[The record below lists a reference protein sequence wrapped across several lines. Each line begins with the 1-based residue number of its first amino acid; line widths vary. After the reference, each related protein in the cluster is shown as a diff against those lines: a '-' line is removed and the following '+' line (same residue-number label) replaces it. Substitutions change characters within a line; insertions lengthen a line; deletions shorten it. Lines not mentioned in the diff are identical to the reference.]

1 VAVLASEV
9 LVAPPVSAATAP
21 AADTWEPVSATA
33 HVAQGKPVDS
43 FLSILPEDANG
54 TVRGARRSTWRR

>member
-1 VAVLASEV
+1 MLASEQ
-9 LVAPPVSAATAP
+9 LVAPHIAVAP
-21 AADTWEPVSATA
+21 PTNPEEWQPVSATA